1 MAVLGKIRSRGMILI
16 GIIGLGLLAF
26 IAEEAFRSCEATRN
40 NQRQQVG
47 EVYGEKISVQEF
59 QRMVDEYAE
68 AIKMQQGQENLNDEQ
83 LNQVKD
89 MVWNSYVQNKL
100 VEKEANELG
109 LTVTDQ
115 EMQNILNQGT
125 NPMLMQTPF
134 VNQQTGRFDASSLKK
149 FLAEYKNSKTT
160 NPQMAQQYESIYKYW
175 TFVEKQLR
183 TQLLAQKY
191 QSLLAHCF
199 VSNPVEAKMAFKE
212 ENEESQIQLAAFPY
226 TSIEDSKVQVSESD
240 LKAKY
245 DELKPR
251 FKQYVESRDV
261 KYVDILVEP
270 SAADKNALKKQFA
283 EYTKTLTEAADPSE
297 VVRRSTSLVSYLGL
311 PVDKEAYPGD
321 VAMRLDSMAV
331 GSVYGPFENAQDN
344 TLNLIKLVAKVQL
357 PDSVE
362 YRQIQV
368 GGATSEAANKTADS
382 IYAALNSG
390 ADFEALAKKYGQTG
404 EKTWMTTSQY
414 QMAPSLDKDTKDYI
428 NSLNTMGVNE
438 LKNIKLPQG
447 NIIVQ
452 VLNRKGMVTKYQAAV
467 VKRTIDFSKETYR
480 AAYNKFSSFVSANQ
494 TAADVEKNAAKSG
507 YRVQEAK
514 EITTSQHYLAGIHS
528 TREALKWLFDAK
540 QGDVSPLYECGDN
553 NHLLLVVLDRINPV
567 GYRSLND
574 PQVKEMVK
582 AEVIRDKKAEQIV
595 AKLNG
600 VTSIAA
606 AKTKG
611 GLVTPVNQVTFAS
624 PVFLTATGA
633 SEPALSGAVAATAK
647 GAFSKTP
654 VKGNAG
660 VYMFQV
666 TGRSMRP
673 VKFDAKEIEQRLRQR
688 AMQYAGNFMNQLYIN
703 AKVVDNRYLFF

>member
-452 VLNRKGMVTKYQAAV
+452 VLNRKGMLTKYQAAV

-611 GLVTPVNQVTFAS
+611 GVVTPVNQVTFAS